1 MTESEKTLTAKYVKT
16 NLFTVKFITSDNNIR
31 VNNVKIGL
39 HFFFTQKLV
48 KRLDRKAQIDTRAI

>member
-31 VNNVKIGL
+31 VNNVK
-39 HFFFTQKLV
+39 T
-48 KRLDRKAQIDTRAI
+48 